1 MHQGILSW
9 STCRWHECRSA
20 CWRISGFSSCPSPSR
35 TPAPAAPSSCPAC
48 RRSRTRSAPA
58 RPRRRHCSCRPSS
71 WAGAEVGC
79 THREAAD
86 TGQSRMLL
94 SYVPVFTGIPLLL
107 TKWDMPGELR
117 LLGHKKENEI
127 MQLSSSFF
135 LFFSCNFFSCN
146 FVPAGH
152 NAVTK
157 KAGLSVKKFLCPK
170 HMYQGVNKGWICI
183 LKQRRGQRE
192 PSVRNVSGLA
202 HLKRR
207 A

>member
-9 STCRWHECRSA
+9 STCRWRECRSA

-58 RPRRRHCSCRPSS
+58 RPRRRRCSCRPSS

-135 LFFSCNFFSCN
+135 LFFFFFLVIFFLVISCLLDTTQSQRKQGCLLKSS
-146 FVPAGH
+146 FV
-152 NAVTK
+152 
-157 KAGLSVKKFLCPK
+157 LST
-170 HMYQGVNKGWICI
+170 
-183 LKQRRGQRE
+183 RT
-192 PSVRNVSGLA
+192 
-202 HLKRR
+202 R